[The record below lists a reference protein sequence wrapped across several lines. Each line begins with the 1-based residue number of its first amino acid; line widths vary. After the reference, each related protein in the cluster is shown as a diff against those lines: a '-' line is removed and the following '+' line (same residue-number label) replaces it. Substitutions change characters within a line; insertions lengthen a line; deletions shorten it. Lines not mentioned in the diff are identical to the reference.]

1 MPLRHLVR
9 FRGRRRAARATVGL
23 LALMLVRAVV
33 PASAQSSVPAP
44 VAQRSAPAMV
54 AQSSAPAAATSP
66 AAAAAP
72 ALPIKIVLSPAT
84 LAGLPRREA
93 AVTDMHGGPATYSGV
108 ELGAVLARAGV
119 PQGEALRGR
128 DLAAYAVV
136 IASDGYRVV
145 FALPELDPA
154 FTDRLVLL
162 ADQRNGQPLPA
173 SLAPFRIVIPDEK
186 RQARWIRNAVEID
199 VDLLPAGAGPPPGAA
214 NGSTHGT

>member
-1 MPLRHLVR
+1 MPSRWISIPV
-9 FRGRRRAARATVGL
+9 L
-23 LALMLVRAVV
+23 LALTLGGPLPRAAAQSPTPAPGRE
-33 PASAQSSVPAP
+33 PASA
-44 VAQRSAPAMV
+44 
-54 AQSSAPAAATSP
+54 ATPSP
-66 AAAAAP
+66 IAWP
-72 ALPIKIVLSPAT
+72 LKIVLTPSA

-108 ELGAVLARAGV
+108 ELGALLGRAGV

-162 ADQRNGQPLPA
+162 ADQRNGQPLPP
-173 SLAPFRIVIPDEK
+173 SLGPFRVVIPAEK

-199 VDLLPAGAGPPPGAA
+199 VDLVPAGAGPPPGAA
-214 NGSTHGT
+214 NGPTHGT

>member
-1 MPLRHLVR
+1 VTARTS
-9 FRGRRRAARATVGL
+9 FGRRAAARVIFA
-23 LALMLVRAVV
+23 LAILTLGRPVV
-33 PASAQSSVPAP
+33 PA
-44 VAQRSAPAMV
+44 V
-54 AQSSAPAAATSP
+54 AQSPASAAAPSP
-66 AAAAAP
+66 AAASAP
-72 ALPIKIVLSPAT
+72 AWPIKIVLTPAT

-93 AVTDMHGGPATYSGV
+93 AVTDMHGGPATYAGV

-128 DLAAYAVV
+128 DLAAYAIA
-136 IASDGYRVV
+136 IASDGYRAV

-186 RQARWIRNAVEID
+186 RQARWIRNVVEID
-199 VDLLPAGAGPPPGAA
+199 VELVPGAAGPPPGGA

>member
-1 MPLRHLVR
+1 LAL
-9 FRGRRRAARATVGL
+9 GRAAL
-23 LALMLVRAVV
+23 
-33 PASAQSSVPAP
+33 PASAQSSTPAP
-44 VAQRSAPAMV
+44 V
-54 AQSSAPAAATSP
+54 AQSSAPAPVAPSSAPAPTVPSSGP
-66 AAAAAP
+66 AAAGSTASVIW
-72 ALPIKIVLSPAT
+72 PIKIVLSPAT

-93 AVTDMHGGPATYSGV
+93 SVTDMHGGPATYSGV

-162 ADQRNGQPLPA
+162 ADQRNGQALPA
-173 SLAPFRIVIPDEK
+173 SLAPFRIVIPAEK

-199 VDLLPAGAGPPPGAA
+199 VDLVPAGAGPPPGAA
-214 NGSTHGT
+214 NGTTHGT

>member
-1 MPLRHLVR
+1 VTARTS
-9 FRGRRRAARATVGL
+9 FGRRAAARVIFA
-23 LALMLVRAVV
+23 LAILTLGRPVV
-33 PASAQSSVPAP
+33 PA
-44 VAQRSAPAMV
+44 V
-54 AQSSAPAAATSP
+54 AQSPASAAAPSP
-66 AAAAAP
+66 AAASAP
-72 ALPIKIVLSPAT
+72 AWPIKIVLTPAT

-93 AVTDMHGGPATYSGV
+93 AVTDMHGGPATYAGV

-128 DLAAYAVV
+128 DLAACAIA
-136 IASDGYRVV
+136 IASDGYRAV

-186 RQARWIRNAVEID
+186 RQARWIRNVVEID
-199 VDLLPAGAGPPPGAA
+199 VELVPGAAGPPPGGA

>member
-1 MPLRHLVR
+1 
-9 FRGRRRAARATVGL
+9 
-23 LALMLVRAVV
+23 
-33 PASAQSSVPAP
+33 
-44 VAQRSAPAMV
+44 
-54 AQSSAPAAATSP
+54 
-66 AAAAAP
+66 
-72 ALPIKIVLSPAT
+72 
-84 LAGLPRREA
+84 
-93 AVTDMHGGPATYSGV
+93 MHGGPATYSGV

-162 ADQRNGQPLPA
+162 ADQRNGQALPA
-173 SLAPFRIVIPDEK
+173 SLAPFRIVIPAEK

-199 VDLLPAGAGPPPGAA
+199 VDLVPAGAGPSPGAA
-214 NGSTHGT
+214 NGTTHGT

>member
-1 MPLRHLVR
+1 MTSRTSL
-9 FRGRRRAARATVGL
+9 GRRVAAPVTLTVAI
-23 LALMLVRAVV
+23 LALSRPPL
-33 PASAQSSVPAP
+33 
-44 VAQRSAPAMV
+44 
-54 AQSSAPAAATSP
+54 PAAAQS
-66 AAAAAP
+66 AAP
-72 ALPIKIVLSPAT
+72 AVAPSPPAASRPVWPLKIVLTPAT
-84 LAGLPRREA
+84 LVGLPRHEA

-108 ELGAVLARAGV
+108 DLGAVLARAGV

-173 SLAPFRIVIPDEK
+173 SLGPFRIVIPAEK

-199 VDLLPAGAGPPPGAA
+199 VDLVPAGAGPPPGAA
-214 NGSTHGT
+214 NGPTHGT

>member
-1 MPLRHLVR
+1 VTGRTFLAP
-9 FRGRRRAARATVGL
+9 FRGRRRAPGAILGL
-23 LALMLVRAVV
+23 LALMLIRAAF
-33 PASAQSSVPAP
+33 PASAQT
-44 VAQRSAPAMV
+44 SAPAV
-54 AQSSAPAAATSP
+54 APANP
-66 AAAAAP
+66 AAAP
-72 ALPIKIVLSPAT
+72 ALPIKIVLSPET

-128 DLAAYAVV
+128 DLAAYVIV

-173 SLAPFRIVIPDEK
+173 SLAPFRIVIPAEK
-186 RQARWIRNAVEID
+186 RQARWIRNAVEVD

-214 NGSTHGT
+214 NGTTHGT